1 VTVRRLLAPSLLA
14 AALALAAPAPAAQP
28 PASWDGLSRV
38 AAKSIDALYLL
49 PGADFRTYQ
58 KVKLE
63 PAEVAFRKN
72 WVRDQNSSRRGLGGR
87 VNDAD
92 ARRAVDAGAASVD
105 RIFAKAFAK
114 AGYQL
119 VGEAGE
125 DVLLIK
131 PMVLNVSVA
140 SPDVMTAARSH
151 SFSVE
156 AGQATVVIE
165 ARDSLSHQ
173 LLGRAVDART
183 IGDNGHGALRNRA
196 SNVADFEFAFA
207 QWAKRAAAGLT
218 RLRGMPPTP

>member
-1 VTVRRLLAPSLLA
+1 MKAHPLLAPLSLA

-49 PGADFRTYQ
+49 PGADFRTYA

-72 WVRDQNSSRRGLGGR
+72 WVRDQNSTRRGLGGR
-87 VNDAD
+87 ISDAD
-92 ARRAVDAGAASVD
+92 ARRALDAGAASVD

-114 AGYQL
+114 AGYQM
-119 VGEAGE
+119 VDEAGA
-125 DVLLIK
+125 DVLSIK
-131 PMVLNVSVA
+131 PMVLNIAVA
-140 SPDVMTAARSH
+140 APENMSAGRIHT
-151 SFSVE
+151 FSVE
-156 AGQATVVIE
+156 AGQATVVVE

-173 LLGRAVDART
+173 LLGRAVDAQT
-183 IGDNGHGALRNRA
+183 IGDRGHGGIRNRA

-207 QWAKRAAAGLT
+207 DWAKRAAAGLA
-218 RLRGMPPTP
+218 RLRGSPPTP